1 MAGLIFAVGT
11 TAGSAMV
18 ATTDRCML
26 QIISPSNRTVKL
38 KEWSVWFDAVLSSE
52 APANCRV
59 CRMTTS
65 TGETLSTASAF
76 GQVIRYGST
85 ALAMGTIGLAFNA
98 DCSGG
103 VSSGILARRM
113 VHKQVGYHEKFAL
126 DEEILVK
133 NGLSIGIWVNSVTT
147 VTCHAEMVLEE

>member
-1 MAGLIFAVGT
+1 MAGLIFALGT
-11 TAGSAMV
+11 TAGQALT
-18 ATTDRCML
+18 ATTDRPIL
-26 QIISPSNRTVKL
+26 QIIAPANRTVKL

-52 APANCRV
+52 APATCQV

-65 TGETLSTASAF
+65 TGLTMTTASAF

-85 ALAMGTIGLAFNA
+85 ALAMGTIGLYFGTASS
-98 DCSGG
+98 DP
-103 VSSGILARRM
+103 VSSGILARRQ

-133 NGLSIGIWVNSVTT
+133 NALSIGIMVSSVTT